1 MNETQ
6 IAIIGLVAIIV
17 LAIIGY
23 YLYQENKFKKMVEKN
38 FNQATNDVLEHE
50 QGVVFENQA
59 TNQKSS
65 FQSSER
71 SVEAIQIETNVELPA
86 TANLD
91 PLLDGPIEINNPQND
106 SLFAKYEERKFP
118 YADKISAEFDHV
130 IDIYFAKPVK
140 IKALP
145 EIAQFTNK
153 TLQIYILEKNLGW
166 SLYERA
172 KKYQADGIKVI
183 SNIIDSDGLATSLQL
198 NNLYNELSSFAS
210 RNNGIIRQNDLE
222 LELRRIQQQLK
233 HVFDIQLELEL
244 FLLNKESV
252 EVRQLDKYFINS
264 GFTNWNGVY
273 KYSLN
278 GKTIFEIRDENGK
291 PLNESANYQVLSIFA
306 KLHHHADPLE
316 VINEIFDFAE
326 NYMQYF
332 ESRMLSTNRMLM
344 TEKEFSA
351 LDKQVK
357 NYINQ
362 CNRKGLSLGSE
373 IILRVLP

>member
-6 IAIIGLVAIIV
+6 IAIIGLVAVIV
-17 LAIIGY
+17 ITIIGY

-38 FNQATNDVLEHE
+38 FNQSTNDVLEQD

-71 SVEAIQIETNVELPA
+71 SVEAIQVETNVELLA
-86 TANLD
+86 TTNLD

-198 NNLYNELSSFAS
+198 NNLYNELSNFAS

-233 HVFDIQLELEL
+233 HVF
-244 FLLNKESV
+244 
-252 EVRQLDKYFINS
+252 
-264 GFTNWNGVY
+264 
-273 KYSLN
+273 
-278 GKTIFEIRDENGK
+278 EIRDENGK
-291 PLNESANYQVLSIFA
+291 PLNESSNYQVLSIFA
-306 KLHHHADPLE
+306 KLHHHENPLD